1 MTNDQKVVSPQDFI
15 KMPAW
20 FRGLNRIWEASYP
33 LGTRIKLNKDSLIRS
48 ARKSTGLHDMG
59 KDFWDEPLER
69 MIWSI
74 NNEANLHPIG
84 LFISKERIVNLLA
97 NRLRAEDLFKKHP
110 ELAVK
115 PITLWD
121 TLKLLRI
128 RLYDEAEGRYVGYP
142 A

>member
-1 MTNDQKVVSPQDFI
+1 MPVVMIALSVGVWLFYIQHQFPGAYWARDDEWDYLKACMQ
-15 KMPAW
+15 
-20 FRGLNRIWEASYP
+20 GSSYYQLP
-33 LGTRIKLNKDSLIRS
+33 GILRFF
-48 ARKSTGLHDMG
+48 TGNIGFHHLHHLSHLV
-59 KDFWDEPLER
+59 PNYHL
-69 MIWSI
+69 
-74 NNEANLHPIG
+74 PT
-84 LFISKERIVNLLA
+84 
-97 NRLRAEDLFKKHP
+97 LFKKHP